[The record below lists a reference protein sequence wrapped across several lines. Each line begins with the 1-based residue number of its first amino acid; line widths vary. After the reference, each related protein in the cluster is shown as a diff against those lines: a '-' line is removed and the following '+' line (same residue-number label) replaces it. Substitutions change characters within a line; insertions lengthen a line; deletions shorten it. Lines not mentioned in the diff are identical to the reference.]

1 MLKIA
6 ALIAIAFYGVYIV
19 VQKAFQEYN
28 WEEYTMTDRECNEQD
43 REDQKKEEDSRNR
56 F

>member
-6 ALIAIAFYGVYIV
+6 ALIAIAFYGVYII
-19 VQKAFQEYN
+19 VQKAFQEYD
-28 WEEYTMTDRECNEQD
+28 WGEYTMTDREYNELE
-43 REDQKKEEDSRNR
+43 RKDQEKEEDSKNR

>member
-6 ALIAIAFYGVYIV
+6 ALIAIAFYGVYIIAR
-19 VQKAFQEYN
+19 KAFLEYN
-28 WEEYTMTDRECNEQD
+28 WQEYTMTDREYNEQT
-43 REDQKKEEDSRNR
+43 RTDQEKEEESRNR